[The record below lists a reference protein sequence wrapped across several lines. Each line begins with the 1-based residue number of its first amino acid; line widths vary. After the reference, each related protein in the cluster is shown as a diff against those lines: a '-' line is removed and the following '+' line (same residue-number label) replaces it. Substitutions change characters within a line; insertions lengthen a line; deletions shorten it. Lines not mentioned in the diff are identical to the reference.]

1 MRWSAGWNCLNSK
14 HCHCG
19 NYALASVLPPL
30 DWAFPICLASAM
42 SQKLYLSIKPKSY
55 SAGGLVKNAELGGD
69 YVVSLRADTPESC
82 LASAA
87 FDTVLRY
94 FSIDNGE
101 DFNVTTRDAGGQIV
115 LDTAL
120 PAIGAMAG
128 YGLSAQRLES
138 GL

>member
-1 MRWSAGWNCLNSK
+1 
-14 HCHCG
+14 
-19 NYALASVLPPL
+19 
-30 DWAFPICLASAM
+30 M

>member
-1 MRWSAGWNCLNSK
+1 
-14 HCHCG
+14 
-19 NYALASVLPPL
+19 
-30 DWAFPICLASAM
+30 M
-42 SQKLYLSIKPKSY
+42 SQKLYLSIKPKSW
-55 SAGGLVKNAELGGD
+55 SADGPVRNAELGGN

-94 FSIDNGE
+94 FGIDNSE

-115 LDTAL
+115 LDTTL

-138 GL
+138 GG